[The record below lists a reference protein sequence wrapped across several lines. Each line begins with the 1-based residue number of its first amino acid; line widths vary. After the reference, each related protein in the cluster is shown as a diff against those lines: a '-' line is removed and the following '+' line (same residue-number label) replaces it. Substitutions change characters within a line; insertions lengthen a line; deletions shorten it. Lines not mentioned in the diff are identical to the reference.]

1 LLASARLGFAVA
13 NPEGRADVELVRH
26 FGACLAAHQPVE
38 TPRQLT
44 LLGFGKALAQ
54 PGCKGQ
60 AQNAVTEE
68 LETLIA
74 VAARTRWRQ
83 GAGMRQRPLQQGRV
97 AKAVADALLQR
108 SIELALTVGGH
119 RCEAQIIG
127 WPKRNRGRVRRS
139 IE

>member
-1 LLASARLGFAVA
+1 
-13 NPEGRADVELVRH
+13 
-26 FGACLAAHQPVE
+26 
-38 TPRQLT
+38 
-44 LLGFGKALAQ
+44 
-54 PGCKGQ
+54 
-60 AQNAVTEE
+60 
-68 LETLIA
+68 TLIA

-139 IE
+139 IEFKRYSTRNRRSQRTVQGHCQNIQAEAFSSTEKKMISARPTKFSNGT